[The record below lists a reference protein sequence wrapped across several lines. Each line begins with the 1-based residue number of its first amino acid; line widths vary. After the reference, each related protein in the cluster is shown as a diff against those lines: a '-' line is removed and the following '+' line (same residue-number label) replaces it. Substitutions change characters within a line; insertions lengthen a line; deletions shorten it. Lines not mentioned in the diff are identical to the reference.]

1 MKCLEHCQVVSVI
14 TAYPTTL
21 LLNLLAYWKSPIP
34 RQRLRMT
41 VSLFTDARTA
51 QDGYGIQF
59 CPKIHKGRFVGGFL
73 RNMCFPYKRRDGREV
88 LFLLT
93 SFPAQEHRHMRWESC
108 TCCSHPVSHA
118 GDIGTL
124 GGWGDGEMKS
134 SSVSNGIAELL
145 SQPSGCLPRASLY
158 L

>member
-1 MKCLEHCQVVSVI
+1 MSILI
-14 TAYPTTL
+14 AYPTTL
-21 LLNLLAYWKSPIP
+21 LLNLLACWKSLTP
-34 RQRLRMT
+34 RQRLRLT

-51 QDGYGIQF
+51 QEGYGIQC
-59 CPKIHKGRFVGGFL
+59 CPKRHKGRFVGGGFL
-73 RNMCFPYKRRDGREV
+73 RNMCFPYKRRDRREA

-93 SFPAQEHRHMRWESC
+93 SSFPAQEHRHMRWESC
-108 TCCSHPVSHA
+108 TCCSHPVTHV

-134 SSVSNGIAELL
+134 SRVSNGIAELL

>member
-1 MKCLEHCQVVSVI
+1 MESSVVQKDI
-14 TAYPTTL
+14 RGGL
-21 LLNLLAYWKSPIP
+21 L
-34 RQRLRMT
+34 
-41 VSLFTDARTA
+41 
-51 QDGYGIQF
+51 G
-59 CPKIHKGRFVGGFL
+59 GGFL
-73 RNMCFPYKRRDGREV
+73 RNMCFPYKRRDRREA

-93 SFPAQEHRHMRWESC
+93 SSFPAQEHRHMRWESC
-108 TCCSHPVSHA
+108 TCCSHPVTHV

-134 SSVSNGIAELL
+134 SRVSNGIAELL